1 MNRYIF
7 ILIFSFFTISIAHAE
22 TIRIMPLGDSITED
36 WAFSDQYNPRPDSQK
51 SGYRNYLWYAL
62 KAANLDVDFV
72 GTHKLGS
79 AITPKFDIDNEG
91 WSGLKTTQVALYP
104 RPSDGFYYRLKTFK
118 PHIILLHLGTNDWST
133 STSGIRDILDEI
145 DDCEETEGFHT
156 TVVLAQIINKRERS
170 SIFSNFNRNLQTL
183 VNQRIANGD
192 DIVMVD
198 MENDAGIRYSSDDFQ
213 DRIHPNNSGYK
224 KMANVWFKA
233 IENIIKNDSDF
244 AYLIPAVYSLL
255 LH

>member
-104 RPSDGFYYRLKTFK
+104 RPSDG
-118 PHIILLHLGTNDWST
+118 
-133 STSGIRDILDEI
+133 I
-145 DDCEETEGFHT
+145 D
-156 TVVLAQIINKRERS
+156 
-170 SIFSNFNRNLQTL
+170 
-183 VNQRIANGD
+183 
-192 DIVMVD
+192 
-198 MENDAGIRYSSDDFQ
+198 
-213 DRIHPNNSGYK
+213 
-224 KMANVWFKA
+224 
-233 IENIIKNDSDF
+233 
-244 AYLIPAVYSLL
+244 
-255 LH
+255 

>member
-36 WAFSDQYNPRPDSQK
+36 WAFSDQYHPRPASQK

-62 KAANLDVDFV
+62 KAAKLNVNFV
-72 GTHKLGS
+72 GTRHLGS
-79 AITPKFDIDNEG
+79 AVTPRFDIDNEG
-91 WSGLKTTQVALYP
+91 WSGLKTSQVVRYP
-104 RPSDGFYYRLKTFK
+104 RPMGGFYDRLKKFR

-156 TVVLAQIINKRERS
+156 TVVLAQIINKRERT
-170 SIFSNFNRNLQTL
+170 SIFSNFNRNLQIL
-183 VNQRIANGD
+183 ANQRIADG
-192 DIVMVD
+192 
-198 MENDAGIRYSSDDFQ
+198 R
-213 DRIHPNNSGYK
+213 
-224 KMANVWFKA
+224 
-233 IENIIKNDSDF
+233 
-244 AYLIPAVYSLL
+244 
-255 LH
+255 